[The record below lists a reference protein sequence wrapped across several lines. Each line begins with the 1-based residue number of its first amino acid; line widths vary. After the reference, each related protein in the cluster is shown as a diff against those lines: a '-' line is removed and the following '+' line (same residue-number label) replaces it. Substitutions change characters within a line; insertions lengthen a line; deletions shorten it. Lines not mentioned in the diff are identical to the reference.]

1 MPANTDIYGFTY
13 PCPGEAAGPAAIA
26 LLAGQIDTKVND
38 VNNDW
43 YYMLNRYNTGDVN
56 GVTQNIPN
64 GVETVLATPS
74 YTFPVAGVWEVA
86 FSVIEFGG
94 PATINMFRARP
105 RLNAATLFGITIN
118 TQNFVLNT
126 PRPAV
131 PIVAAAGDVMTVA
144 CIYNGTTT
152 MDVQG
157 RMSAKLICR
166 IA

>member
-43 YYMLNRYNTGDVN
+43 FYMLNRYNADVQ

-74 YTFPVAGVWEVA
+74 YTFPVAGVWQVTFA
-86 FSVIEFGG
+86 VIQFGG
-94 PATINMFRARP
+94 PATLNMFRARP
-105 RLNAATLFGITIN
+105 RLNAATMFGHTVN
-118 TQNFVLNT
+118 TQNFVT
-126 PRPAV
+126 SPARPAV
-131 PIVAAAGDVMTVA
+131 PVVAAAGDVMTVA
-144 CIYNGTTT
+144 CIYNGSGT

-157 RMSAKLICR
+157 RMSAKLLCR